1 MLLLITVR
9 LEGQNGKLIDESVM
23 IYTTQNA
30 VLIDLDF
37 ILDIISVV

>member
-9 LEGQNGKLIDESVM
+9 LEGQNGKLIDKSVM
-23 IYTTQNA
+23 IYTIQNA

>member
-23 IYTTQNA
+23 IYTIQNA

>member
-9 LEGQNGKLIDESVM
+9 LEDQNGKLIDESVM
-23 IYTTQNA
+23 IYTAQNA

>member
-23 IYTTQNA
+23 IYTAQNA